1 MSAKKRTAQAVD
13 VLEPATA
20 PKARTGASAGK
31 SQVVEEPPFKWG
43 MIYLL
48 ARIFYAMRQRTEDAL
63 KPHNL
68 TPMQF
73 TIMATLGRRQGLSSA
88 ELSRRFSVT
97 PQTMGEMI
105 GNLERRSLVARAQ
118 DPTNRRALKLNLT
131 QEGERLLRA
140 CETAMHDVEAAM
152 FEDMSPREFEALRA
166 RMINLHAH
174 LGLTFTVG

>member
-1 MSAKKRTAQAVD
+1 MSSKKRTAQAVGAS
-13 VLEPATA
+13 EPVEA
-20 PKARTGASAGK
+20 PKDRASDSSSKG
-31 SQVVEEPPFKWG
+31 QLVEEPPFRWG

-73 TIMATLGRRQGLSSA
+73 TIMSTLGRRQGLSSA

-105 GNLERRSLVARAQ
+105 GNLERRSLVVRAQ
-118 DPTNRRALKLNLT
+118 DPANRRALKLNLT
-131 QEGERLLRA
+131 PEGERLLRA
-140 CETAMHDVEAAM
+140 CEAAMHEVEEAM
-152 FEDMSPREFEALRA
+152 FEDMSPREVEALRA
-166 RMINLHAH
+166 RMINLHGRLRPSAI
-174 LGLTFTVG
+174 G

>member
-1 MSAKKRTAQAVD
+1 MSSKKRTAQAVGVHD
-13 VLEPATA
+13 PIEA
-20 PKARTGASAGK
+20 PKDRTPVSASNDQAA
-31 SQVVEEPPFKWG
+31 EEPPFRWG

-73 TIMATLGRRQGLSSA
+73 TIISTLGRRQGLSSA

-105 GNLERRSLVARAQ
+105 GNLERRSLVARVQ
-118 DPTNRRALKLNLT
+118 DPANRRALKLNLT
-131 QEGERLLRA
+131 QEGERLLRL

-166 RMINLHAH
+166 RMISLHGRLQPPTAE
-174 LGLTFTVG
+174 